1 MANAA
6 YTPTPRRE
14 NSRDKRPVSGAISFT
29 LAQIMD
35 HFTQN
40 TAAIR
45 AQSTVAADMVR
56 EGNRSEAE
64 FIWRTQILYLVSAL
78 DFYMHELTTYGM
90 VSMYRRRWPRTPDY
104 EKIRLPMSAID
115 EGTRASG
122 SAEWL
127 VEYINDAFGRD
138 TMTSYPRIKDQADLL
153 GIDIRRCMEEA
164 FPHAS
169 KRSRAVA
176 EGSEILGDISSRRN
190 RIAHQTDRDPD
201 NARQA
206 KITAQYVS
214 QAIAHIER
222 LVKALHRAA
231 QEKDSGSGN

>member
-1 MANAA
+1 MANTP
-6 YTPTPRRE
+6 YTPSPRRE
-14 NSRDKRPVSGAISFT
+14 NSRDKRPVSVAISFT

-40 TAAIR
+40 TEAIR
-45 AQSTVAADMVR
+45 AQSAVAEDMVR
-56 EGNRSEAE
+56 AGNRSEAE

-90 VSMYRRRWPRTPDY
+90 VAMYRRLWNRTPDY

-153 GIDIRRCMEEA
+153 GIDIRQCMEEA
-164 FPHAS
+164 FPHVS
-169 KRSRAVA
+169 KKHRAVA
-176 EGSEILGDISSRRN
+176 EGSEILGEISSRRN

-206 KITAQYVS
+206 GITAGYVNQS
-214 QAIAHIER
+214 ITHIEG
-222 LVKALHRAA
+222 LVLALQRAA
-231 QEKDSGSGN
+231 EEKDRSRGN

>member
-1 MANAA
+1 MANAL
-6 YTPTPRRE
+6 YTPSPRRE
-14 NSRDKRPVSGAISFT
+14 NSRDKRPVPAVISFT
-29 LAQIMD
+29 LAQIME

-40 TAAIR
+40 LDAIR
-45 AQSTVAADMVR
+45 AQSAVAEDMVR

-78 DFYMHELTTYGM
+78 DFYMHELTTYGT
-90 VSMYRRRWPRTPDY
+90 VAMYRRRWPRTADY

-164 FPHAS
+164 FPKVS
-169 KRSRAVA
+169 KKSRAVA
-176 EGSEILGDISSRRN
+176 EGSEILGEISARRN

-206 KITAQYVS
+206 KITAQYVAHS
-214 QAIAHIER
+214 IAHIEG
-222 LVKALHRAA
+222 LVNALHRAA
-231 QEKDSGSGN
+231 EEKDHTRGN

>member
-6 YTPTPRRE
+6 YTPSPRRE
-14 NSRDKRPVSGAISFT
+14 NSRNKRPAAGAISFT
-29 LAQIMD
+29 PAQIMG

-40 TAAIR
+40 LAAIR
-45 AQSTVAADMVR
+45 AQSAVAAGMVR

-90 VSMYRRRWPRTPDY
+90 VSMYRRRWPRTADY
-104 EKIRLPMSAID
+104 EKIRLPMSALD
-115 EGTRASG
+115 EGSRASD

-153 GIDIRRCMEEA
+153 GIDIRQCMEEA
-164 FPHAS
+164 FPHVS
-169 KRSRAVA
+169 KKSHAVA
-176 EGSEILGDISSRRN
+176 EGSEILGEISARRN

-206 KITAQYVS
+206 GITAEYVS
-214 QAIAHIER
+214 RSIAHIEG

-231 QEKDSGSGN
+231 EEKDRTRGN

>member
-1 MANAA
+1 MANAT
-6 YTPTPRRE
+6 YTPSPRRE
-14 NSRDKRPVSGAISFT
+14 NSRGKRPVPAVISFT
-29 LAQIMD
+29 LAQIID

-40 TAAIR
+40 IEAIR
-45 AQSTVAADMVR
+45 AQSAVAEDMVR

-78 DFYMHELTTYGM
+78 DFYMHELTTYGT
-90 VSMYRRRWPRTPDY
+90 VAMYRRRWPRTPDY

-115 EGTRASG
+115 ESDRASG

-164 FPHAS
+164 FPHVS
-169 KRSRAVA
+169 KKNRAVA
-176 EGSEILGDISSRRN
+176 EGSEILGEISSRRN

-206 KITAQYVS
+206 GITAQYVS
-214 QAIAHIER
+214 QSIAHIEG
-222 LVKALHRAA
+222 LVLALHQAA
-231 QEKDSGSGN
+231 EEKDRARGN

>member
-1 MANAA
+1 MANTS
-6 YTPTPRRE
+6 YTPSARRE
-14 NSRDKRPVSGAISFT
+14 NTRDKRSVPAVISFT
-29 LAQIMD
+29 LAQIME

-40 TAAIR
+40 LDAIR
-45 AQSTVAADMVR
+45 AQSDIAADMVR

-90 VSMYRRRWPRTPDY
+90 VAMYRRQWKRTPDY
-104 EKIRLPMSAID
+104 EKIRLPISAID
-115 EGTRASG
+115 EGMRASD

-164 FPHAS
+164 FPHVS
-169 KRSRAVA
+169 KKHRAVA

-206 KITAQYVS
+206 EISDRYVAQS
-214 QAIAHIER
+214 ISHIEG
-222 LVKALHRAA
+222 LVLALHRAA
-231 QEKDSGSGN
+231 KEKDTPQKN

>member
-1 MANAA
+1 MANTP
-6 YTPTPRRE
+6 YTPSARQE
-14 NSRDKRPVSGAISFT
+14 NTRDKRPAPAVISFT
-29 LAQIMD
+29 LAQIME
-35 HFTQN
+35 HFNQN
-40 TAAIR
+40 LDAIR
-45 AQSTVAADMVR
+45 AQSDVAADMVR
-56 EGNRSEAE
+56 EGNQGEAE

-90 VSMYRRRWPRTPDY
+90 VSMYRRHWKRTPDY
-104 EKIRLPMSAID
+104 EKIRLPISAID

-164 FPHAS
+164 FPHAT
-169 KRSRAVA
+169 KKHRAVA

-201 NARQA
+201 NARQDE
-206 KITAQYVS
+206 ISAQYVMQS
-214 QAIAHIER
+214 ISHIER
-222 LVKALHRAA
+222 LIHALHSAA
-231 QEKDSGSGN
+231 RQKDSDRKN